1 MEQHNKTNLEN
12 DIYFAL
18 EILNHN
24 LCDEDRPREYARIKR
39 YSDDPLYSCIKNMKG
54 KKKVLSVTESG
65 DPVLCSIA
73 SGAESIDTFDT
84 DNFSKYFLDL
94 KRTGACKLGNVPFY
108 NMFYSN
114 NFEYNDSNKLYPMFR
129 ESLPFRS
136 LIFWDALL
144 EHNSWSQV
152 YSSDLFTERKNVS
165 KVTLEE
171 RIPFLGED
179 AFFDLNESVSNV
191 KVNSF
196 TGDLATVGDEVKGDS
211 YDLVF
216 TSDSV
221 DHMLPEFYLD
231 YVSKINVRPNGI
243 ILATSHLSKDS
254 TKFRDLVLR
263 EDGFFE
269 KKSDDSSRVFVKR
282 F

>member
-1 MEQHNKTNLEN
+1 M
-12 DIYFAL
+12 
-18 EILNHN
+18 
-24 LCDEDRPREYARIKR
+24 
-39 YSDDPLYSCIKNMKG
+39 
-54 KKKVLSVTESG
+54 
-65 DPVLCSIA
+65 
-73 SGAESIDTFDT
+73 
-84 DNFSKYFLDL
+84 

-254 TKFRDLVLR
+254 TKFRDMVLR

-269 KKSDDSSRVFVKR
+269 KRSDDSSRVFVKR